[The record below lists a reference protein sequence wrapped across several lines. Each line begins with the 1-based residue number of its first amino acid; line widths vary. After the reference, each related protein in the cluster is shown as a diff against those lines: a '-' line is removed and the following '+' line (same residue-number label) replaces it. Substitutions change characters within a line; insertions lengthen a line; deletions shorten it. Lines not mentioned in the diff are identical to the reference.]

1 MKYLGLSIAS
11 LISLFTCFQASAWGQ
26 KGHDVT
32 AHIAEQ
38 HLTPATRVMVDS
50 LLEGK
55 SMVYWANW
63 LDNASH
69 TREYAY
75 TKTWHYKNIDEGE
88 RYEEA
93 KANPSGDAVTAIKS
107 RLEILSDPHA
117 SFADKQLALKIL
129 VHVVGDLHQP
139 MHLGH
144 ATDLG
149 GNRVKVKFHGR
160 DANLHGVW
168 DTNIPEAARKWSYS
182 EWQQQIDR
190 ETPGY
195 VSTTVQ
201 GTIDDWAKQTADIAS
216 LVYAETP
223 EGTNISYNE
232 VARWTPV
239 IEQQLLNGGLRLA
252 HLLNSLYDPAYQQ

>member
-1 MKYLGLSIAS
+1 MKTISTAILSIFLMSSSQFAG
-11 LISLFTCFQASAWGQ
+11 AWGQ

-32 AHIAEQ
+32 AYIAEK
-38 HLTPATRVMVDS
+38 HLTLATKAAVDS

-69 TREYAY
+69 TPDYAY
-75 TKTWHYKNIDEGE
+75 TKTWHYKNIDAGE

-93 KANPSGDAVTAIKS
+93 QANPAGDAVLAIKS
-107 RLEILSDPHA
+107 RLEILRDPH
-117 SFADKQLALKIL
+117 SSWADKQLALKIL
-129 VHVVGDLHQP
+129 VHVVGDIHQP
-139 MHLGH
+139 MHMGH

-149 GNRVKVKFHGR
+149 GNRVKIKYFGR

-168 DTNIPEAARKWSYS
+168 DTNIVESAHKWGFT
-182 EWQQQIDR
+182 EWQDMIDR
-190 ETPGY
+190 ESPEAEKVI
-195 VSTTVQ
+195 VSGSV
-201 GTIDDWAKQTADIAS
+201 DDWAKQSVAYAS
-216 LVYAETP
+216 QIYEETP

-232 VARWTPV
+232 VAYWTPV

-252 HLLNSLYDPAYQQ
+252 HLLNSLYDPNY